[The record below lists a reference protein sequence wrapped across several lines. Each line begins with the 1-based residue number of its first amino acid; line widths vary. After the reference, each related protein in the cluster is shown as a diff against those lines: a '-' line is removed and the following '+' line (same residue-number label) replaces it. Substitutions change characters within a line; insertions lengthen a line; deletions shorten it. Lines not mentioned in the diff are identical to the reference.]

1 MLNIRLK
8 WDIVKKQGIM
18 PTKEENE
25 ALGKIEKEEGKDGKE
40 IRTKYFPIRAKLL
53 GENGYCFDENAGDA
67 TAKLL
72 NRLRAK
78 EILEPCSAGKKQES
92 SAEAVDIGAVASADA
107 VEALKEEGVSEGTA
121 IAEEQK
127 WVTLRIT
134 EKEALVIKP
143 LLEKLIQAMRKWL
156 PKGVIRGA
164 IVEIHE
170 KKEDC
175 RMARLLAGARKE
187 HGAIEAQIIISQC
200 HNFYRTVLAMN
211 KGIEEGNAP
220 KHPIQKALL
229 LTKSEKTKV
238 TFMADLG
245 KKYVLMLETP
255 LLKRALIFMEME
267 ETMQKILNT
276 L

>member
-8 WDIVKKQGIM
+8 RDIVKKQGIM
-18 PTKEENE
+18 PTKEEND

-40 IRTKYFPIRAKLL
+40 IRTKYFTIRAKLL
-53 GENGYCFDENAGDA
+53 GETGYCFDETAGDA

-72 NRLRAK
+72 NLLK
-78 EILEPCSAGKKQES
+78 DILEPCSAGKKQES
-92 SAEAVDIGAVASADA
+92 SAEAVDIGAVASTDA

-211 KGIEEGNAP
+211 KEIKEGNAP

-255 LLKRALIFMEME
+255 IIKRALIFMEME